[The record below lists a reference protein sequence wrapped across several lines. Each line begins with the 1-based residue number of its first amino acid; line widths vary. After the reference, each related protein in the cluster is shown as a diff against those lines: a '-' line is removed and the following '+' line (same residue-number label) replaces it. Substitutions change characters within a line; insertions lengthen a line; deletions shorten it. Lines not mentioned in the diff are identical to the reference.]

1 MGASVEGNDGVG
13 EAIARLAGEVATHP
27 ERRHARFTV
36 ATTWKG
42 GVRSD
47 SRVAMREI
55 GGRKLP
61 ADFILRVDE
70 PELFGGADTAPS
82 PHELLLAAL
91 NACFVAGYAAACA
104 VEGIVLRELS
114 VTTFSEVDLGGVLGV
129 APATTPACERFRCVV
144 KVAADVPP
152 ERLRAVHDAVVSRS
166 PNGWCLSRAIA
177 IETDLEIA

>member
-82 PHELLLAAL
+82 PHELLLAAV
-91 NACFVAGYAAACA
+91 NACLIAGFAAACA
-104 VEGIVLRELS
+104 REGIVLRQLV
-114 VTTFSEVDLGGVLGV
+114 VTTRSDVDLGDALGV
-129 APATTPACERFRCVV
+129 SPQAAPCQRMSSTWRVS
-144 KVAADVPP
+144 ADAP
-152 ERLRAVHDAVVSRS
+152 ESALRALHEGVVSRS
-166 PNGWCLSRAIA
+166 PNGWCLSRSIA
-177 IETDLEIA
+177 LESQLVLD